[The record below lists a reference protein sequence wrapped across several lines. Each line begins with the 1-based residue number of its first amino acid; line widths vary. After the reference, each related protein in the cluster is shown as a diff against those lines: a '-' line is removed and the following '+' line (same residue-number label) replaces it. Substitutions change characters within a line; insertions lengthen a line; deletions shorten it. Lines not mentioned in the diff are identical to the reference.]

1 MLQVYSKGQIGIC
14 PQAKPDSLGRS
25 DKWGGWIM
33 MRRLNCVLGTG
44 FAVCA
49 LLSVPVAAEDAVR
62 AVHMD
67 PEKLAGIDLPVEEPF
82 IAPED
87 VIEGKH
93 EPRGEVLFYGEQLIA
108 EIYEDNAATFDN
120 SEPFTFDEFV
130 LILSG
135 KLILTGP
142 DGVSQEYVAGDSLV
156 VPKGFTGTWKMLG
169 DYRELVII
177 ERGAYEEAYGTA
189 E

>member
-1 MLQVYSKGQIGIC
+1 MKH
-14 PQAKPDSLGRS
+14 
-25 DKWGGWIM
+25 
-33 MRRLNCVLGTG
+33 RLYRVLGKSVG
-44 FAVCA
+44 SALCA
-49 LLSVPVAAEDAVR
+49 LLLLSVSAVADDTVR

-67 PEKLAGIDLPVEEPF
+67 PEKLAGINLPAEEPF
-82 IAPED
+82 VAPED
-87 VIEGKH
+87 LIEGNH

-108 EIYEDNAATFDN
+108 EIYEDDAATFDF

-135 KLILTGP
+135 KLILTGS

-177 ERGAYEEAYGTA
+177 ERGAYEEAYGPA

>member
-1 MLQVYSKGQIGIC
+1 MKHRPY
-14 PQAKPDSLGRS
+14 R
-25 DKWGGWIM
+25 
-33 MRRLNCVLGTG
+33 VLGKSVG
-44 FAVCA
+44 SALCA
-49 LLSVPVAAEDAVR
+49 LLLVSVPAEADDAVR

-67 PEKLAGIDLPVEEPF
+67 PEKLAGINLPAEEPF

-87 VIEGKH
+87 LIEGSH

-108 EIYEDNAATFDN
+108 EVYQDNAATFDY
-120 SEPFTFDEFV
+120 SDPFTFDEFV

-142 DGVSQEYVAGDSLV
+142 DGVSQEYVAGDTLV
-156 VPKGFTGTWKMLG
+156 VPKGFTGTWKMVG
-169 DYRELVII
+169 NYRELVII
-177 ERGAYEEAYGTA
+177 EREAYEEAYGPA